1 MRNSFIYLQTARARR
16 CQTDLEHTLTV
27 VSSCTVIFE
36 KSRWRYHLYVGGCWD
51 SQDKDWYFGIKAQYY
66 TEPYD
71 LLVWS
76 FYCLI
81 LHKLVCVSCE
91 LRNWFCFAEAL
102 KRVFT
107 DLRFVVQV
115 ENDLTRDEVV
125 HCMKVASCHNHQ
137 QYSCF
142 VCCILSHGAIGA
154 IYGADGRT
162 VPIKDLTGLF
172 KASSC
177 PSLGG
182 KPKVFFIQA
191 CQGTEKQISYPCT
204 CSYLCSVCITWIIR
218 RYCSLRSKYC

>member
-1 MRNSFIYLQTARARR
+1 M
-16 CQTDLEHTLTV
+16 
-27 VSSCTVIFE
+27 
-36 KSRWRYHLYVGGCWD
+36 
-51 SQDKDWYFGIKAQYY
+51 
-66 TEPYD
+66 
-71 LLVWS
+71 LVWL

-81 LHKLVCVSCE
+81 LHKHVCVSYE
-91 LRNWFCFAEAL
+91 LRNLFCFAEAL

-125 HCMKVASCHNHQ
+125 HCMKVASCRNHQ

-142 VCCILSHGAIGA
+142 VCCILSHGTIGA

-177 PSLGG
+177 PGLGG

-204 CSYLCSVCITWIIR
+204 CSYLCSVCIT
-218 RYCSLRSKYC
+218 